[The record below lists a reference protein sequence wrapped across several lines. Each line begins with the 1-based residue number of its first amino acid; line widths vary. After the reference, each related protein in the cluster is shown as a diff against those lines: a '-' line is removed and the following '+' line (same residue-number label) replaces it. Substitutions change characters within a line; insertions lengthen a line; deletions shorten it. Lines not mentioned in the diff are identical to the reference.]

1 MKLLIQKVKNL
12 KIEEKEVDK
21 PASPSPAS
29 RPVSRQGGQS
39 GQGGLGGGFL
49 IYVGIEKGD
58 ENKNLKEIVDY
69 LENLQIVDKEGK
81 FSQKIKDIKP
91 RLVFISNITLLANFK
106 KTSLASRRAR
116 RARRG
121 RINFNQALEPN
132 KAKEIFNNFIKIWQD
147 LGYEVFYK
155 EFGSFLEISSTNMGP
170 INFILEL

>member
-1 MKLLIQKVKNL
+1 MKILIQKIGRIKIFSKNNL
-12 KIEEKEVDK
+12 IFDSNE
-21 PASPSPAS
+21 
-29 RPVSRQGGQS
+29 GY
-39 GQGGLGGGFL
+39 LFYFGF
-49 IYVGIEKGD
+49 EKGD
-58 ENKNLKEIVDY
+58 ENKDLKEIVSY

-91 RLVFISNITLLANFK
+91 KLIFVSNITLLANFEK
-106 KTSLASRRAR
+106 F
-116 RARRG
+116 

-155 EFGSFLEISSTNMGP
+155 EFGSFLEISSTNLGP